1 MPKKSMRPKIIL
13 SDNELE
19 NLKKIANS
27 RTGELRKVVRAK
39 IILMNQAGHI
49 DKEIAEKLS
58 INRHMVE
65 LCLNKCVAMGVDG
78 ALNDIAR
85 SGKKKIIDDESKA
98 WVTYIACHKPL
109 ELGYSYELWTITLLL
124 SYIHE
129 HAAKAGHPV
138 LKQLSRSKLWV
149 ILNEN
154 EMKPH
159 KITYYM
165 EKRDSQFEIKMCQLL
180 YIYKEVE
187 LINQK
192 MTNDDQYY
200 PEKITISYDEKPG
213 IQAIGVTVEDFRTIP
228 GKYKT
233 IQRDSEYIRYGTV
246 SLLAGI
252 DLHDGSITA
261 IAKDSHKSSD
271 FIEFLKKVNDKYA
284 AELKIRIILDN
295 HSSHISKETMAY
307 LKTIPG
313 RFEFVYTPKHG
324 SWLNLIEGFFSK
336 LARTALRGIRV
347 SSKENLK
354 ERIMLS
360 IDEINK
366 VPVVYRWTYKMD
378 EIEL

>member
-1 MPKKSMRPKIIL
+1 MPRKSMRPRIIL
-13 SDNELE
+13 TDREMEELRR
-19 NLKKIANS
+19 IANS

-39 IILMNQAGHI
+39 IILMNQDGNI
-49 DKEIAEKLS
+49 DKEIAEALS
-58 INRHMVE
+58 VNRHMVE
-65 LCLNKCVAMGVDG
+65 LCLNKCVAMGIDG

-85 SGKKKIIDDESKA
+85 TGRKKEIDDEAKA
-98 WVTYIACHKPL
+98 WITYIACHKPL
-109 ELGYSYELWTITLLL
+109 ELEYSYELWTISLLL
-124 SYIHE
+124 SHIHK
-129 HAAKAGHPV
+129 HAAEAGHPV
-138 LKQLSRSKLWV
+138 LEKMARSKLWT

-165 EKRDSQFEIKMCQLL
+165 EKRDNEFEIKMRQIL
-180 YIYKEVE
+180 YVYKEVE

-192 MTNDDQYY
+192 MANDSQYR
-200 PEKITISYDEKPG
+200 PGKITISYDEKPG
-213 IQAIGVTVEDFRTIP
+213 IQAIEGTVEDFRIIP

-233 IQRDSEYIRYGTV
+233 VQRDSEYIRHGTV

-252 DLHDGSITA
+252 DLQDGSITA
-261 IAKDSHKSSD
+261 IINDSHKSSD
-271 FIEFLKKVNDKYA
+271 FIEFLKTVNNKYA
-284 AELKIRIILDN
+284 ADLKLRIILDN
-295 HSSHISKETMAY
+295 HSSHVSTETMAF

-336 LARTALRGIRV
+336 LTRTALRGIRV

-354 ERIMLS
+354 ERILLA
-360 IDEINK
+360 IEEFNDE
-366 VPVVYRWTYKMD
+366 PVVYRWTYKMD